1 MSSMDPDAAAS
12 SSTSAPAADEARTRA
27 GGRAAGIIELRSID
41 YVPWS
46 ERHGKV
52 WHQGP
57 FWFTS
62 NFVLV
67 ALATGFTGPLAG
79 LGLGWTAL
87 AVLLGAGIGTF
98 FMAFHANQ
106 GPGMGVPQMIQ
117 SRAQFGTRGVIVAL
131 IPALVVYIGL
141 NVFNIAMATQGLKSA
156 GAGGT
161 SWMWYAGII
170 TAQAI
175 IAIVGYDMLHFVQRW
190 LTYFLIVAYAALTI
204 GAVVVLGGTRV
215 LTMGPFNAVAF
226 FAQFVA
232 VAGLQISF
240 AVYVSDYTRYLPAGT
255 KLGPLVMWT
264 YSGAALSVVWLS
276 ILGALFALHLKDGAT
291 VASVLTAGN
300 LITSGF
306 GTIVM
311 VLSSIALL
319 TVVSVN
325 TYGATLVSLTA
336 VDGFR
341 PIRLSRT
348 TRVVTTLVVSIAT
361 LLLAL
366 MVPERYQGVFN
377 DLLTLILYFLVPWSA
392 INLVDYYWVR
402 RGRYS
407 VVEIFSPTSMYG
419 RWGWRGLTAYL
430 LGFVA
435 MVPFFSLPFYTGP
448 GARALASVDIS
459 IVFGLVVSGLSYFV
473 LARSLDLKAE
483 EKANR
488 DSLIALEP
496 TFRASAQAADPG
508 TETTSYWSAAG
519 GSLGREYANRS

>member
-1 MSSMDPDAAAS
+1 M
-12 SSTSAPAADEARTRA
+12 TERA
-27 GGRAAGIIELRSID
+27 QAAGIIEQRSID

-79 LGLGWTAL
+79 LGFGWTAI

-117 SRAQFGTRGVIVAL
+117 SRAQFGTRGVLVAL
-131 IPALVVYIGL
+131 VPALVVYIGL
-141 NVFNIAMATQGLKSA
+141 NVFNIAMATEGLKSA
-156 GAGGT
+156 GAGGA
-161 SWMWYAGII
+161 SWVWYVGII
-170 TAQAI
+170 AVQAI
-175 IAIVGYDMLHFVQRW
+175 IAIIGYDMLHFVQRW
-190 LTYFLIVAYAALTI
+190 LTYFLVVAFAALTI
-204 GAVVVLGGTRV
+204 GSVIVLGGTRV
-215 LTMGPFNAVAF
+215 LTMGPFTAVAF
-226 FAQFVA
+226 FSQFVA

-240 AVYVSDYTRYLPAGT
+240 AVYVSDYTRYLPANT
-255 KLGPLVMWT
+255 RLGPLVLWT
-264 YSGAALSVVWLS
+264 YCGAALSAVWLS
-276 ILGALFALHLKDGAT
+276 ILGALFALHLKNGAT
-291 VASVLTAGN
+291 VTSVLTAGN
-300 LITSGF
+300 MIAAGF
-306 GTIVM
+306 GTVVM

-341 PIRLSRT
+341 SIRLSRA
-348 TRVVTTLVVSIAT
+348 TRVVTTLLVSALT

-366 MVPERYQGVFN
+366 MVPQRYQGAFN
-377 DLLTLILYFLVPWSA
+377 DLLALILYFLVPWSA
-392 INLVDYYWVR
+392 INLVDYYWIR

-407 VVEIFSPTSMYG
+407 VVEIFSRSSMYG

-430 LGFVA
+430 LGFLA

-448 GARALASVDIS
+448 GARALAGTDIS

-473 LARSLDLKAE
+473 LARNLDLKAE
-483 EKANR
+483 EEANR
-488 DSLIALEP
+488 ASLALLEGAGALSEP
-496 TFRASAQAADPG
+496 IDRRRVGAA
-508 TETTSYWSAAG
+508 AAG
-519 GSLGREYANRS
+519 LTPKPAR

>member
-1 MSSMDPDAAAS
+1 MPS
-12 SSTSAPAADEARTRA
+12 
-27 GGRAAGIIELRSID
+27 IIEQRSID

-79 LGLGWTAL
+79 LGLGWTAI

-106 GPGMGVPQMIQ
+106 GPGLGVPQMIQ
-117 SRAQFGTRGVIVAL
+117 SRAQFGTRGVLVAL
-131 IPALVVYIGL
+131 LPALVVYIGL
-141 NVFNIAMATQGLKSA
+141 NVFNMAMATQGLKSA
-156 GAGGT
+156 GAGGAD
-161 SWMWYAGII
+161 WLWYVGIV
-170 TAQAI
+170 TVQAI
-175 IAIVGYDMLHFVQRW
+175 IAIIGYDMLHFVQRW
-190 LTYFLIVAYAALTI
+190 LTYVLVAAF
-204 GAVVVLGGTRV
+204 AVLSVGSVIVLGGSSV

-240 AVYVSDYTRYLPAGT
+240 AVYVSDYTRYLPANT
-255 KLGPLVMWT
+255 RLGPLVLWT
-264 YSGAALSVVWLS
+264 YGGAALSAIWLS
-276 ILGALFALHLKDGAT
+276 ILGALFALHLKDGANVT
-291 VASVLTAGN
+291 SVLTAGN
-300 LITSGF
+300 LIERGF
-306 GTIVM
+306 GTLVM

-336 VDGFR
+336 IDGFR
-341 PIRLSRT
+341 SVQRT
-348 TRVVTTLVVSIAT
+348 RATRVTVTLLVSAVT

-366 MVPERYQGVFN
+366 MVPQRYQGAFN
-377 DLLTLILYFLVPWSA
+377 DLLALILYFLVPWSA

-407 VVEIFSPTSMYG
+407 VVEIFNNRSSMYG

-430 LGFVA
+430 LGFTA
-435 MVPFFSLPFYTGP
+435 MVPFFALPFYTGP
-448 GARALASVDIS
+448 AARALHGIDIS
-459 IVFGLVVSGLSYFV
+459 IVFGLLVSGLSYYL
-473 LARSLDLKAE
+473 LARGLDLAAE
-483 EKANR
+483 EQAR
-488 DSLIALEP
+488 RASLALLEP
-496 TFRASAQAADPG
+496 EAGAEPPLAPAAERGRLAPASPAATARTKPVTG
-508 TETTSYWSAAG
+508 
-519 GSLGREYANRS
+519 